1 MSALSNWP
9 EGHRAPDADA
19 RGGAAPTIEEH
30 AMSLQLYRS
39 GMLSLTRLQLA
50 LERGDRPR
58 AMEAIDD
65 LHALDVEIER
75 VIAALPLASD
85 EVRQGRIGRS
95 VRQGKMAVAFE
106 KLALAGG
113 ISGPDL
119 ASPPAL
125 PGRRPAPDAAE
136 REPAVAAEW
145 PPAESRGARLLR
157 DYAPRAVLLL
167 AIVAATCAILL
178 LAL

>member
-9 EGHRAPDADA
+9 EGGRASHTSG
-19 RGGAAPTIEEH
+19 RGGETPTTDDY

-65 LHALDVEIER
+65 LHALDGEIER
-75 VIAALPLASD
+75 IIETLPMSPD
-85 EVRQGRIGRS
+85 DTQRRKIVRI
-95 VRQGKMAVAFE
+95 VREGKMAVAFE

-119 ASPPAL
+119 ASPPAF
-125 PGRRPAPDAAE
+125 PGRRAAAAAPDA
-136 REPAVAAEW
+136 EPLAATDW
-145 PPAESRGARLLR
+145 PPAPPRGVRLLR
-157 DYAPRAVLLL
+157 DYGPRAAVLLVI
-167 AIVAATCAILL
+167 AAATLGV
-178 LAL
+178 LAFAL